1 MIKIFPVIC
10 GGVTVD
16 SILECPLSA
25 PGTWGNSEWNCLTW
39 LWGESASCA
48 QGYKHRPNFFFAI
61 ILEGFMS
68 LWQMPQSLCPSC
80 GERASSSIIPYTVGK
95 LCWSNTH

>member
-25 PGTWGNSEWNCLTW
+25 PGTWGNSE
-39 LWGESASCA
+39 
-48 QGYKHRPNFFFAI
+48 
-61 ILEGFMS
+61 
-68 LWQMPQSLCPSC
+68 
-80 GERASSSIIPYTVGK
+80 
-95 LCWSNTH
+95 